1 LLLWLAGKLYD
12 YYMNDLSYADRREVL
27 GEVLADQ
34 LQAILEYV
42 KEIPI
47 IKEGLSSIEIR
58 LSNVE
63 SLLRMHEAD
72 IVYLRQ
78 KIA

>member
-1 LLLWLAGKLYD
+1 
-12 YYMNDLSYADRREVL
+12 MNDLSYADRREVL